1 MKRTLLI
8 LTLLFSVSAL
18 ADEARLERDSSVNLD
33 ALRSGGKTVV
43 SISHPDSTYRVD
55 ASAVLSNVDFDRL
68 VAASSDYNR
77 YVQMGMPNLKESHVV
92 DTDEPANELWVW
104 SKMQISV
111 ISSQHYLEV
120 QLLPDLAGGAKGMQ
134 WHQVPKQPDW
144 NYEASSKFDQ
154 LDGSFYVEPEADGT
168 IYVRYFLAVRI
179 NAPLPDGLIQGIVKN
194 NLRSGV
200 IQVIQV
206 LAQQAANKP

>member
-1 MKRTLLI
+1 
-8 LTLLFSVSAL
+8 
-18 ADEARLERDSSVNLD
+18 
-33 ALRSGGKTVV
+33 
-43 SISHPDSTYRVD
+43 
-55 ASAVLSNVDFDRL
+55 
-68 VAASSDYNR
+68 
-77 YVQMGMPNLKESHVV
+77 
-92 DTDEPANELWVW
+92 LWVW